1 MMRAESAR
9 FLRFASAG
17 FNRCLRRGLLVR
29 CRFSQVCGACLL
41 VFFDIVGSAEVTTA
55 SSQGQAQAQPQA
67 LEKEKTSS
75 PIREAVISK
84 TPATHPLLGKI
95 RDAKTDSW
103 LMPEDVMRAASAADF
118 VLLGETH
125 DNAEHHR
132 LQLAM
137 VESIAQTKRRPALAM
152 EQFDRENQ
160 AAIDLA
166 FRALIKPDSSPMQ
179 RVWLGESADAL
190 ADAGTLNRT
199 AWQWPQ
205 YRPLVEAAVQ
215 PNLPLAAANLS
226 RVDARNVYA
235 KGLPALSSRTG
246 SPPADEAMF
255 ASTWSSQREAAVRK
269 AMVESH
275 CGQLPD
281 ALAPGMVNAQ
291 RARDMTMAS
300 ALVTHADRGGIL
312 IAGRGHVRRDFGVPI
327 YLAHWLP
334 KASILSIGFVE
345 VLEDRTTPSQY
356 EELTSEIAKP
366 FDIVWFTAKQER
378 SDPCEGMTL
387 KKFPSAK

>member
-1 MMRAESAR
+1 
-9 FLRFASAG
+9 
-17 FNRCLRRGLLVR
+17 
-29 CRFSQVCGACLL
+29 
-41 VFFDIVGSAEVTTA
+41 
-55 SSQGQAQAQPQA
+55 
-67 LEKEKTSS
+67 
-75 PIREAVISK
+75 
-84 TPATHPLLGKI
+84 
-95 RDAKTDSW
+95 
-103 LMPEDVMRAASAADF
+103 
-118 VLLGETH
+118 
-125 DNAEHHR
+125 
-132 LQLAM
+132 
-137 VESIAQTKRRPALAM
+137 
-152 EQFDRENQ
+152 
-160 AAIDLA
+160 
-166 FRALIKPDSSPMQ
+166 
-179 RVWLGESADAL
+179 
-190 ADAGTLNRT
+190 
-199 AWQWPQ
+199 
-205 YRPLVEAAVQ
+205 
-215 PNLPLAAANLS
+215 
-226 RVDARNVYA
+226 
-235 KGLPALSSRTG
+235 
-246 SPPADEAMF
+246 MF